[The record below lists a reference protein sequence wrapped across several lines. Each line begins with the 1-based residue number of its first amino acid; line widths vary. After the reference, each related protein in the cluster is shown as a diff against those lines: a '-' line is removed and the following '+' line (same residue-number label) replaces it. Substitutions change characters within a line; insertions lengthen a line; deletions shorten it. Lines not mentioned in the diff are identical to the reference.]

1 MIPGNAVAEIVTDKA
16 SVAFEAQDEGF
27 IAALLHEAGPDD
39 IAVGTPIAVVVSDA
53 DDVAA
58 FSNFTLADA
67 TGGAANEATPAPP
80 AAPVAPVAPAAQ
92 TIAPPPSAPP
102 AAVPAPPKQA
112 PTAAEIQLAAEPA
125 TEQTSWRR
133 QVRKASPL
141 AASMLEE
148 QLAYE
153 EQFGFTGMEPLERAA
168 QDE

>member
-1 MIPGNAVAEIVTDKA
+1 MAEIVTDKA

-27 IAALLHEAGPDD
+27 IAALLHKAGPDD

-67 TGGAANEATPAPP
+67 TGGDSKEAAVP
-80 AAPVAPVAPAAQ
+80 AAPAAK
-92 TIAPPPSAPP
+92 TIAPPPSPP
-102 AAVPAPPKQA
+102 AAAVPAAAPKPA
-112 PTAAEIQLAAEPA
+112 PAAQVQQGAEPA
-125 TEQTSWRR
+125 GEQISWRR
-133 QVRKASPL
+133 QVREASPL

-168 QDE
+168 QEE